1 MEVFRSSHTHMN
13 DAAAML
19 MISAG
24 TAIHVDGDTLTRLM
38 IEYNIGVSPVQTY
51 TIKQLNSDFFSLMT
65 NRKNAAPARTRK
77 GLPYSSALS

>member
-24 TAIHVDGDTLTRLM
+24 TAIHADRSVGSMCFL
-38 IEYNIGVSPVQTY
+38 
-51 TIKQLNSDFFSLMT
+51 
-65 NRKNAAPARTRK
+65 
-77 GLPYSSALS
+77 